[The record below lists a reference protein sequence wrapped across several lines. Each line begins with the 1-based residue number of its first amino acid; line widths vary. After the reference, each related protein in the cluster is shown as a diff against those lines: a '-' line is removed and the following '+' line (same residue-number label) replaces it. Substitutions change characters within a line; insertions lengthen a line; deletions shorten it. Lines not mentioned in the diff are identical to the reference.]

1 MFSTLDVDVRPGS
14 GVGMFDLGSSLW
26 TVVDTVR
33 RLQHAFPQVDVK
45 YDPDASATTPIIL
58 HLRPHVDLLFSGKH
72 QRLHTIC
79 IRKLRD
85 PNPPVT
91 LRYKD
96 TILSSSEEILRR
108 VGVSR
113 TFGPTYP
120 GDDLRYPGL
129 WFSFDEDV
137 IGEGRKSA
145 RSSED
150 RMQEVK
156 RVLVSQKGMDK
167 EDDALGEV
175 IECPVM
181 DGDISLALVK
191 VHDGITLHFHPA
203 TSKPAHIKLGST
215 TAQDLNVIL
224 GPPLRKHY
232 KEDDRMMIHSTNP
245 EVEGPET
252 SCHSSIDTLIA
263 ADFYNYFQH
272 GIDFLISG
280 IDHKVKKIVLHSN
293 VPGTPLFQ
301 RYKRCNWEI
310 EGKPEDDEDDTPPR
324 KRFYDRFETI
334 SHFLSPRQPAPSM
347 LLDRTDDEDHITL
360 PSSTTRRK
368 PSKPCPGRFVDNI
381 FPGVVY
387 GYDGIILE
395 VSESSQVVSV
405 TLF

>member
-1 MFSTLDVDVRPGS
+1 MFSTLDVDIRPGS
-14 GVGMFDLGSSLW
+14 GVGMFEIGSSLW
-26 TVVDTVR
+26 TVLDTIR
-33 RLQHAFPQVDVK
+33 RMQHAFPQVDIK
-45 YDPDASATTPIIL
+45 YDPDTSATTPVIL

-129 WFSFDEDV
+129 WFSFDEDG
-137 IGEGRKSA
+137 IGEGRKGAQSA
-145 RSSED
+145 ED

-156 RVLVSQKGMDK
+156 RVLISQKGMDK
-167 EDDALGEV
+167 EGDALGEV
-175 IECPVM
+175 MECSVM
-181 DGDISLALVK
+181 NGDVSLALVK
-191 VHDGITLHFHPA
+191 VHDGITLHFHPS
-203 TSKPAHIKLGST
+203 TSKPSHIRLGST

-224 GPPLRKHY
+224 GPPLRVHY

-245 EVEGPET
+245 EIEGPET
-252 SCHSSIDTLIA
+252 SY
-263 ADFYNYFQH
+263 FYNYFQH
-272 GIDFLISG
+272 GLDFLISG
-280 IDHKVKKIVLHSN
+280 LDHTVKKIVMHSN

-334 SHFLSPRQPAPSM
+334 SHFLSPRQTAPSM

-360 PSSTTRRK
+360 PNATTRLH
-368 PSKPCPGRFVDNI
+368 
-381 FPGVVY
+381 

-395 VSESSQVVSV
+395 VSESSHVVSV